1 MAFAPA
7 LGWHLVFSEAV
18 IVSAIAVPTSELPA
32 VDTRSAKVLDAACCE
47 YFHGR
52 HGPIW
57 EPLHVKKQLGP
68 LK

>member
-1 MAFAPA
+1 MALAPA
-7 LGWHLVFSEAV
+7 LGWHFVLGEAV
-18 IVSAIAVPTSELPA
+18 IGLAVIIPARVFPAIN
-32 VDTRSAKVLDAACCE
+32 TRSAKVLDAACCE

-57 EPLHVKKQLGP
+57 EPSHVKKQLGP